1 MTQLRM
7 DELELLATQNV
18 EKNLFNLESGSD
30 TQLYLEKMKVIVNKN
45 K

>member
-18 EKNLFNLESGSD
+18 EKNLLNLESGSD